1 MDTIIDY
8 TNPMLDSYRSFTHDV
23 VLIHGFTMK
32 RTTNGAVKAKF
43 TIKDGLRLVL
53 FLRNRSIN

>member
-8 TNPMLDSYRSFTHDV
+8 TNQMLDSYRSFTHDA

-32 RTTNGAVKAKF
+32 KTTNGAVKAKF
-43 TIKDGLRLVL
+43 TIKDGLRFVL
-53 FLRNRSIN
+53 CQRKSSDN

>member
-1 MDTIIDY
+1 
-8 TNPMLDSYRSFTHDV
+8 MLDSYRSFTHDA

-43 TIKDGLRLVL
+43 TIKDGLRLVS
-53 FLRNRSIN
+53 FLINRSDN